1 MSLINQALAPGS
13 IRLGASVGDWQEAVG
28 LCGELLVASGRTT
41 SAYTDA
47 MISAINELGPY
58 VVISPGLAMPH
69 ARPSEAV
76 LDTGMSLV
84 TLAEPVEFGHRKN
97 DPVTVVF
104 GLAALDHD
112 RHLEL
117 LSEFAGKFSQPGF
130 VNSLLSCQAESEIR
144 SLFN

>member
-1 MSLINQALAPGS
+1 MSLLNNALAPGS
-13 IRLGASVGDWQEAVG
+13 IRLGASVGTWEEAVR
-28 LCGELLVASGRTT
+28 LAGELLVSSGRTT
-41 SAYTDA
+41 VKYTDA
-47 MISAINELGPY
+47 MVETIHELGPY
-58 VVISPGLAMPH
+58 VVIAPGLAMPH

-76 LDTGMSLV
+76 LDTGMSLI
-84 TLAEPVEFGHRKN
+84 TLAEPVEFGNRKN

-130 VNSLLSCQAESEIR
+130 VNSLLSCNAESEIR